1 MVPSLGMD
9 DFWAKTGKGDEW
21 LSLDRH
27 LDDVAA
33 VADRIWAVALTPRQ
47 RAWFASSCRVDE
59 ATMRAWWVF
68 LAGIHDVGKASPAFQ
83 GLVPDLA
90 ARVVAPELPIGSI
103 VGGAVR
109 HDQVS
114 GAILV
119 HSWGNAWAPDVV
131 PATWQS
137 LAAVISGHHGVL
149 RSKRE
154 LSDAS
159 FRALEPFPGWTPHQR
174 ALLDARAERLRL
186 RPDRVPTP
194 TSSSVVLALAG
205 LITVSDWIG
214 SDQERFPVTAT
225 AERAESTT
233 LAVSAVTS
241 AAWAAPRV
249 TPGQEFGDLFVVARH
264 DPDSVPCTPRASQR
278 AVIDALDGRNDPC
291 LVLVEDRTGSG
302 KTEAALWAAY
312 RGLENGARGVY
323 IGMPTRATANQLH
336 QRTERFLARALVDD
350 AARVRLLHSGVE
362 ASDPAVGEVP
372 MPSAVA
378 VQGDD
383 AEAAARE
390 ETDAR
395 AWFLD
400 RRRGLLER
408 FGVGTI
414 DQALLAVLT
423 ARHFT
428 VRLWGLQGKVV
439 IADEVHAYD
448 AYMSALLDRAVEW
461 LAALD
466 CPVVLLSATL
476 PPNRRAELVTA
487 YRRGRLAARERK
499 RGRRVRLDAVTFED
513 APYPRLTIAGD
524 DGVEVI
530 AVDDP
535 RDPRTFAVDRLD
547 VPEEDAGALVADR
560 VVEAVAEGGC
570 VAVVCNTVA
579 LAQRRFAAIRR
590 RVDADTEVLL
600 LHAKLRPAEREPLEQ
615 RLMAMLGPMARLGAG
630 RPERLVVVAT
640 QVVEQ
645 SLDVDFDLMWSDIA
659 PIDLLIQRAGRIH
672 RHVRR
677 DGHGA
682 SERPGEHLV
691 PRLIV
696 LDTAGRSIAR
706 PYVRGNDRVYAP
718 PVLHRTRRLLESC
731 ERITEPDD
739 LDRMIAAVYPAKPE
753 DEALGLTAEDAAAL
767 TLADQQL
774 KSEARKRD
782 DEAKRNLIADPGA
795 VDPPWEQAEA
805 PLADAEDP
813 GATVR
818 NAAATRWITE
828 PTIGVVVLG
837 AEELQWIEEAPSDAD
852 ARELLR
858 RAVSLRVHQLGI
870 RIDRRRR
877 EPGLGLDWQPAA
889 WGRHPLLRHHLLVR
903 TDEQGQA
910 LPPDGMPGCPAL
922 PLHWT
927 PIDGVMIQRRSKERA
942 CAST

>member
-1 MVPSLGMD
+1 MC
-9 DFWAKTGKGDEW
+9 DFWAKSGQDDEW
-21 LSLDRH
+21 LPLDRH

-33 VADRIWAVALTPRQ
+33 VAERLWDVALTPRQ
-47 RAWFASSCRVDE
+47 RAWVAAACRVDE
-59 ATMRAWWVF
+59 ATMRAWWIF
-68 LAGIHDVGKASPAFQ
+68 LAGIHDAGKASAAFQ

-90 ARVVAPELPIGSI
+90 ARVVAPDLPTGSI
-103 VGGAVR
+103 VGKAIR

-119 HSWGNAWAPDVV
+119 HAWGNAWAPNVV
-131 PATWQS
+131 SMTWQS

-159 FRALEPFPGWTPHQR
+159 FRALEPFPAWAPYQR
-174 ALLDARAERLRL
+174 ALLDVRAERLGL

-194 TSSSVVLALAG
+194 TSSAVVLALAG
-205 LITVSDWIG
+205 LMTVSDWIG

-225 AERAESTT
+225 PVRAESTS
-233 LAVSAVTS
+233 LAVGAVTPG
-241 AAWAAPRV
+241 AWAAPRV
-249 TPGQEFGDLFVVARH
+249 TPGHEFGDLFVVVGRDAGA
-264 DPDSVPCTPRASQR
+264 PSVPCTPRASQR
-278 AVIDALDGRNDPC
+278 AVIDALDGRSDPC

-336 QRTERFLARALVDD
+336 QRAERFLARALDD
-350 AARVRLLHSGVE
+350 DTARARLLHSGIE
-362 ASDPAVGEVP
+362 AADPAVGETP
-372 MPSAVA
+372 APSAVA
-378 VQGDD
+378 VPGDD
-383 AEAAARE
+383 AETAVRE

-423 ARHFT
+423 TRHFA

-466 CPVVLLSATL
+466 CPIVLLSATL
-476 PPNRRAELVTA
+476 PPSRRAELVTA

-499 RGRRVRLDAVTFED
+499 RGRRLRLDAVTFED
-513 APYPRLTIAGD
+513 APYPRLTVAD
-524 DGVEVI
+524 ADGVEVI

-535 RDPRTFAVDRLD
+535 REPRTFAVDRLD
-547 VPEEDAGALVADR
+547 VPEQDDGALVADR
-560 VVEAVAEGGC
+560 VAEAVADGGC

-615 RLMAMLGPMARLGAG
+615 RLMTMLGPATRIGAG

-640 QVVEQ
+640 QVIEQ
-645 SLDVDFDLMWSDIA
+645 SLDVDFDLMWSDVA

-672 RHVRR
+672 RHERR
-677 DGHGA
+677 DEHGA
-682 SERPGEHLV
+682 TERPAAHRV

-696 LDTAGRSIAR
+696 LDTVGRSIAR

-718 PVLHRTRRLLESC
+718 PVLHRTRHLLRGCQE
-731 ERITEPDD
+731 ITEPND
-739 LDRMIAAVYPAKPE
+739 LDRMIGAVYPAKPGN
-753 DEALGLTAEDAAAL
+753 EALGLPAEDAAAL
-767 TLADQQL
+767 ALADEQL
-774 KSEARKRD
+774 RSETRKRD
-782 DEAKRNLIADPGA
+782 DEAQRNLIADPGA
-795 VDPPWEQAEA
+795 ADPPWEQAET

-828 PTIGVVVLG
+828 PTVGVVVLG
-837 AEELQWIEEAPSDAD
+837 EAELQRIENAPSDAD

-870 RIDRRRR
+870 RLDRRRR

-889 WGRHPLLRHHLLVR
+889 WQRHPLLRHHLLVR

-910 LPPDGMPGCPAL
+910 LPPDGVPGCPAL

-927 PIDGVMIQRRSKERA
+927 PIDGVMIQRRNEERA